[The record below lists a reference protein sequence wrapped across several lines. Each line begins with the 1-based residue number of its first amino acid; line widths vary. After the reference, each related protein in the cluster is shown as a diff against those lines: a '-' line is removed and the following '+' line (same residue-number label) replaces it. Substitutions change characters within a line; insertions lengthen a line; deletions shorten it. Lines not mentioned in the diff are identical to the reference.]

1 MDGAPTWMLSWIVV
15 VAIGLSPVLVIFI
28 GIVLRRKLVVHQ
40 RSGGCPPAEMTEEDE
55 AGTSRSAKLRSTDA
69 SLGVTLSP
77 WVTRAT
83 SGRRQSGS
91 QRTLRRRRSS
101 HNWKATVLE
110 PSLIGRVLT
119 RRMLRRTIH
128 LAP

>member
-15 VAIGLSPVLVIFI
+15 VAIGLSPILVVFI
-28 GIVLRRKLVVHQ
+28 WIVLRRKLVVHQ

-55 AGTSRSAKLRSTDA
+55 AGNLPVGQT
-69 SLGVTLSP
+69 P
-77 WVTRAT
+77 QH
-83 SGRRQSGS
+83 GREPGRYTFAMGDEG
-91 QRTLRRRRSS
+91 RSS
-101 HNWKATVLE
+101 RDWKATVLE

>member
-55 AGTSRSAKLRSTDA
+55 AGGRPNSVAR
-69 SLGVTLSP
+69 
-77 WVTRAT
+77 TRAWALHFRH
-83 SGRRQSGS
+83 G
-91 QRTLRRRRSS
+91 
-101 HNWKATVLE
+101 
-110 PSLIGRVLT
+110 
-119 RRMLRRTIH
+119 
-128 LAP
+128 